1 MFFECYNVATGETS
15 RPRGWGVKVGDEY
28 KMELLAA
35 GWHAKPCS
43 GEEEEEEEDG
53 DGELEGELEEDGV
66 EEEGGGAHL
75 DPEDVGKRN
84 RQFSS
89 NKMTGAKKFGNQES
103 CRKDRRSEHQRSFGI
118 ARLRHSHAPAVSISH
133 HA

>member
-1 MFFECYNVATGETS
+1 
-15 RPRGWGVKVGDEY
+15 VKVGDEY

-53 DGELEGELEEDGV
+53 DGVLEGELEEDGV